1 MITLNDISILIVT
14 AVKDLHRLESVY
26 NHIRKQYPTN
36 EIVIVYDNIDKN
48 VLDINDPN
56 LIQVPTNR
64 RVYVSIGYN
73 LAIKNSTK
81 KCFVFLHDDTYTA
94 PNFLEN
100 LLPHLTP
107 KVFCNFVTIEP
118 PTFGD
123 PDTIYKPIKNLG
135 LNSKEFSKEKLDSF
149 YYEHIKKLPHITEPS
164 IYGGF
169 FMAGYK
175 ESFLDVGGF
184 DEDYQPYFFEDSD
197 LMIRLH
203 LANYKF
209 LFILNSIV
217 YHIGS
222 QTSRGTEESI
232 LAHKTTQ
239 NIFLKKWKTTFD
251 YFKQYSMLNNLNY
264 IKPNIFIEKIN
275 YDNSLLEFLNLFHE
289 SQGNITLKIDGNK
302 INQQDI
308 EYILQLPYIIN
319 TTNEKGIYQIG
330 NLEIII

>member
-14 AVKDLHRLESVY
+14 AVKDFHRLESVY

-36 EIVIVYDNIDKN
+36 EIVIVYDNIDKKLLN
-48 VLDINDPN
+48 VEDLN
-56 LIQVPTNR
+56 LIQIPTNK
-64 RVYVSIGYN
+64 RVYVSGGYN
-73 LAIKNSTK
+73 LAIKYSTK

-94 PNFLEN
+94 PDFLEN
-100 LLPHLTP
+100 LLPYLSP
-107 KVFCNFVTIEP
+107 EVFCNFITIEP
-118 PTFGD
+118 PTFGN

-149 YYEHIKKLPHITEPS
+149 YYEHIKKLSYITEPS

-169 FMAGYK
+169 FMAGFK
-175 ESFLDVGGF
+175 ESFLSVNGF

-197 LMIRLH
+197 LMVRLH

-232 LAHKTTQ
+232 LAHKITQ
-239 NIFLKKWKTTFD
+239 NIFLKKWKTTFEH
-251 YFKQYSMLNNLNY
+251 FKQYSMLNELKY
-264 IKPNIFIEKIN
+264 KKPNINIIINNSNPTLQEFINI
-275 YDNSLLEFLNLFHE
+275 LNTPD
-289 SQGNITLKIDGNK
+289 GDIKAIIDGNRFT
-302 INQQDI
+302 QQDI
-308 EYILQLPYIIN
+308 DYLFLFPYILQDLDLKENYEIGNIKIN
-319 TTNEKGIYQIG
+319 T
-330 NLEIII
+330 

>member
-14 AVKDLHRLESVY
+14 AVKDLHCLESVY
-26 NHIRKQYPTN
+26 NHIRKQYPIN
-36 EIVIVYDNIDKN
+36 EIVIVYDNINKN
-48 VLDINDPN
+48 ILDVSDPN
-56 LIQVPTNR
+56 LIQVPTNK

-73 LAIKNSTK
+73 LAVKHSTK
-81 KCFVFLHDDTYTA
+81 KYFIFLHDDTYTA
-94 PNFLEN
+94 PDFLEN

-107 KVFCNFVTIEP
+107 EVFCNFITIEP

-149 YYEHIKKLPHITEPS
+149 YYEHIKKLSYITEPS

-175 ESFLDVGGF
+175 ESFLNVGGF

-197 LMIRLH
+197 LMVRLH

-222 QTSRGTEESI
+222 QTSRGTEESV

-239 NIFLKKWKTTFD
+239 NVFLKKWKTTFD
-251 YFKQYSMLNNLNY
+251 YYKQHSMLNNLDY
-264 IKPNIFIEKIN
+264 IKPNIYIEKIN
-275 YDNSLLEFLNLFHE
+275 CSNELSEFLNIFHE
-289 SQGNITLKIDGNK
+289 PQGNIILKINGNLV
-302 INQQDI
+302 NQNDI
-308 EYILQLPYIIN
+308 EYLLQLPYIIN

>member
-14 AVKDLHRLESVY
+14 AAKDFHRFESVY
-26 NHIRKQYPTN
+26 SHIRKQYPTN
-36 EIVIVYDNIDKN
+36 EIVIVYDNINKN
-48 VLDINDPN
+48 LLNVNDPN
-56 LIQVPTNR
+56 LIQVPTDR

-73 LAIKNSTK
+73 LAVKYSTK

-107 KVFCNFVTIEP
+107 EIFCNFITIEP
-118 PTFGD
+118 PVFGD
-123 PDTIYKPIKNLG
+123 PDTIYKPIRNLG

-149 YYEHIKKLPHITEPS
+149 YYEHIQRLSHITEPS

-169 FMAGYK
+169 FMAGFK
-175 ESFLDVGGF
+175 KSFLDIGGF

-197 LMIRLH
+197 LMVRLY

-209 LFILNSIV
+209 LFILNSMV

-222 QTSRGTEESI
+222 QTSRGTEESLI
-232 LAHKTTQ
+232 AHKTTQ

-251 YFKQYSMLNNLNY
+251 HFKQYSMLNGLKY
-264 IKPNIFIEKIN
+264 KKPNVNIIVDNIPSSLQEFIDI
-275 YDNSLLEFLNLFHE
+275 LNAPSE
-289 SQGNITLKIDGNK
+289 DIKVIVDGNN

-308 EYILQLPYIIN
+308 DYLLLFPYILQDLEPKQSYIIGNIKIN
-319 TTNEKGIYQIG
+319 T
-330 NLEIII
+330 